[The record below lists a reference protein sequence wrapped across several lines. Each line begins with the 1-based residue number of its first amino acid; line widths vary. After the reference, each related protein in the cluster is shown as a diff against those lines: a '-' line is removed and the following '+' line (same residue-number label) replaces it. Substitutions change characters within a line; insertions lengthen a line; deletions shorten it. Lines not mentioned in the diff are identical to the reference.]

1 MKTFRYA
8 IPLDSPNIAA
18 LVNLAKTG
26 DDGRAG
32 WTNESQ
38 LLSGERTNPAEV
50 AELMLAPGGHF
61 LLCEDDGELIGCVYL
76 SINGVE
82 GYLGLLAVRPSLQAS
97 GVGRSLIEEAERVA
111 RDQWRC
117 TTMLMTVITS
127 HRHELT
133 AYYQRRGYVRTGRFK
148 TFARKGAEGNMKVP
162 GLRLEWMSKMLA
174 DL

>member
-1 MKTFRYA
+1 MKSFRYA
-8 IPLDSPNIAA
+8 IPIDSPNIAA
-18 LVNLAKTG
+18 LINLAKTG

-38 LLSGERTNPAEV
+38 LLAGDRTSPAEV
-50 AELMLAPGGHF
+50 AELMLAPGGNF
-61 LLCEDDGELIGCVYL
+61 LLCENEGELVGCVYL

-82 GYLGLLAVRPSLQAS
+82 GYLGLLAVRPDLQAG

-111 RDQWRC
+111 RDLWRC

-148 TFARKGAEGNMKVP
+148 SLARQGAEANTKVA